1 MLSKFAA
8 KDHQTTYTS
17 TNRRTQQT
25 ASGRDR
31 RPSSETQY
39 DYPDTIAS
47 TSKKDE
53 KKKNE
58 TPQNSSGSRKKGKKK
73 NSKASNSE
81 RVDVGFDE
89 STCDATTWT
98 ANDEFCSSEEN
109 GSPIDVQ
116 KLHKASFR
124 YEETSGEKEKSPAAD
139 ALSGLVKEKAAVA
152 KTLDVTTREVSE
164 STDYHYIAKTTD
176 GKRDKPNSESVSVLE
191 GDTLTTLSDPS
202 AIK

>member
-1 MLSKFAA
+1 MLSKFARE
-8 KDHQTTYTS
+8 DQTTYTS

-25 ASGRDR
+25 ASRRDR

-47 TSKKDE
+47 INEKDE
-53 KKKNE
+53 KEKNE
-58 TPQNSSGSRKKGKKK
+58 TPQNSSGSRKKSKKK

-81 RVDVGFDE
+81 RVDIGFDE
-89 STCDATTWT
+89 SAGDATTWT
-98 ANDEFCSSEEN
+98 ANDEFCFTEEN

-116 KLHKASFR
+116 KSHKASSR
-124 YEETSGEKEKSPAAD
+124 YEETSGEKEKCPTAD
-139 ALSGLVKEKAAVA
+139 ALSGLVKEKADVA

-164 STDYHYIAKTTD
+164 STDDHYIAKTID

-191 GDTLTTLSDPS
+191 GDTFSTLSDPS
-202 AIK
+202 ALK